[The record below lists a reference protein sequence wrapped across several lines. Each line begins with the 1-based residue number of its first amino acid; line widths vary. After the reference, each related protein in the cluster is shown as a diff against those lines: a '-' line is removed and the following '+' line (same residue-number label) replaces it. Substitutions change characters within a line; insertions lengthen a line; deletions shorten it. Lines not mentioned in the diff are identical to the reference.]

1 MNKKSILYKGAI
13 VATLFACMFSC
24 DGVDSLIGGDDSETV
39 TGLKSALKVGIDTAA
54 HDLSQKDGYL
64 ADAAVK
70 IGVPDEAATTFKAIN
85 YLSKNPLCKAAL
97 TAAGSNIDGTF
108 EETLVT
114 LFNRAAEDAAPK
126 SVDVFVS
133 AINKMSISDGET
145 ILFGANN
152 AATTYLKT
160 NTYTGLQAAFNP
172 SITASL
178 NTVKVANYT
187 PISAWKEFAT
197 YNNKLADYITTY
209 VTGNSLTAWTWSS
222 ALGDSKYNTVAAVKT
237 VNTNLPDYVTGKALD
252 GLFVKVAG
260 KELDIRTNAN
270 ARINDVLKKVFGRLD
285 SSNSSSSSN

>member
-197 YNNKLADYITTY
+197 YNNKLASYISA
-209 VTGNSLTAWTWSS
+209 NHSLLKTAFQT
-222 ALGDSKYNTVAAVKT
+222 LGQSDEYNTVAAVKT